1 MKHALTLIT
10 VLLLASP
17 LAAED
22 PAKESKA
29 NSETV
34 TSDDEDLILGF
45 RGKSK
50 YQIVVPDPM
59 PNEAAAASVGRAA
72 ELLQAAFSANGIKLE
87 VKKESEADAARPAF
101 HLGATKFAAANGVD
115 AKTLGGWSY
124 VHKAVGRHII
134 IAGNDAPDTLVGK
147 RPTMRDDATIPY
159 EGTLFGMAEFVYRYA
174 GARFLAPDNHGTAF
188 VPTSIIHI
196 PRKLD
201 TKGSPFFIEHD
212 FSKSRDLFYTA
223 NHCGRFQRI
232 WSRYGHQHPSAVPIS
247 KYGKDHP
254 EYFILSGGVRQPAL
268 TMKDGAGQ
276 LCFSNPDVRELIYKH
291 ILERCDEGFDIVE
304 LGQADGFKS
313 CQCSKCAE
321 LYGVT
326 PDSVPTDGSAY
337 NIWGEKLWI
346 MHRDMALRLL
356 KDRPGKRIMMSAYS
370 VAAPPPRTF
379 NEFPPNTIIE
389 MMDSSE
395 KSFEAWKSIK
405 VPGGFSAYLYNW
417 GALHLKGLTVAQIAE
432 QNRRLV
438 TNNVHVVQV
447 NGVPRSSEW
456 GLEGPNIYI
465 YLRLGIDPFTKS
477 ADELF
482 NEYLQAAF
490 RESEAQMRRFFTSF
504 QKRVALLEVLREYT
518 SKVDRDPIFTL
529 GTLYTPDLINAM
541 EEDLAQAEK
550 NAQLPEVKTRL
561 DIVRYEFDFLR
572 HTVLVINAYR
582 NHQAMN
588 NAASL
593 NQVLD
598 AVDARNKF
606 VAAVVNGD
614 GKYPKWKNPA
624 FPQRNEHELK
634 YLQTY
639 MDRAPFNWD
648 TATMRANPAQLSQ
661 QSKSLEIAKVSG
673 PLTLDSPLWKSA
685 EEHTLGPVEAAAT
698 ALQAQTTFRV
708 LCDDSHLY
716 VRVSGEQPA
725 AKMKFVARGRD
736 AELWL
741 QESIIVNVSPSG
753 DRSRYFYFA
762 YEPEPTSFNDA
773 EHGFIT
779 DVLHPRYGWNDESWN
794 GKWTFETKLWPD
806 KNRWESMAVIPFET
820 LRTAAPKKG
829 DLWYL
834 NVGRVHFT
842 DAAKK
847 TDERELSV
855 WTGKLNASR
864 IPSDASFGKATFK

>member
-17 LAAED
+17 LAGDD

-29 NSETV
+29 NRETV

-72 ELLQAAFSANGIKLE
+72 ELLQAAFNANGIKLE
-87 VKKESEADAARPAF
+87 VKKESEADPARPGF
-101 HLGATKFAAANGVD
+101 HLGATKFAAAHGVD
-115 AKTLGGWSY
+115 AKSLGGWSY
-124 VHKAVGRHII
+124 VQKAVGRDII

-147 RPTMRDDATIPY
+147 RPTMRDDASIPY

-174 GARFLAPDNHGTAF
+174 GARFLSPDNSGTAF

-196 PRKLD
+196 PRNLD
-201 TKGSPFFIEHD
+201 SKGAPFFTEHD
-212 FSKSRDLFYTA
+212 FSISRDLFYTA

-268 TMKDGAGQ
+268 TMKDGEGQ

-304 LGQADGFKS
+304 LGQADGFRS
-313 CQCSKCAE
+313 CQCSECAE

-326 PDSVPTDGSAY
+326 PESVTADGSAY
-337 NIWGEKLWI
+337 NIWGEKIWI

-395 KSFEAWKSIK
+395 KSFEAWKAIK
-405 VPGGFSAYLYNW
+405 APGGFSAYLYNW
-417 GALHLKGLTVAQIAE
+417 GALHLKGMTVAQIAE

-438 TNNVHVVQV
+438 TNNVHAVQV

-456 GLEGPNIYI
+456 GLGGPNIYI

-490 RESEAQMRRFFTSF
+490 RESEAQMRRFFLSF
-504 QKRVALLEVLREYT
+504 QKRVALLDIIQEYT
-518 SKVDRDPIFTL
+518 SKVDRDPFFTL

-541 EEDLAQAEK
+541 EEDLTQAEK

-561 DIVRYEFDFLR
+561 DVVRYEFDFLK
-572 HTVLVINAYR
+572 HTVLVLNAYR

-588 NAASL
+588 DAASL
-593 NQVLD
+593 NQLLD
-598 AVDARNKF
+598 AVDARNQF

-624 FPQRNEHELK
+624 FPQRKKDELK

-648 TATMRANPAQLSQ
+648 TATMRANPAPLSQ
-661 QSKSLEIAKVSG
+661 QSKSLEITKVSG

-685 EEHTLGPVEAAAT
+685 EEHPLGPVEGAAT
-698 ALQAQTTFRV
+698 DLQAQTTFRV

-725 AKMKFVARGRD
+725 AKMKFAARGRD

-794 GKWTFETKLWPD
+794 GKWTFETQLMPD

-829 DLWYL
+829 DMWYL

-842 DAAKK
+842 DAAQK
-847 TDERELSV
+847 TDDRELSV

-864 IPSDASFGKATFK
+864 IPGDASFGKATFK

>member
-1 MKHALTLIT
+1 MKHTLTIISW
-10 VLLLASP
+10 LLLASLLP
-17 LAAED
+17 VATFAQETK
-22 PAKESKA
+22 P
-29 NSETV
+29 NSESA
-34 TSDDEDLILGF
+34 TSDEEDLILGF

-50 YQIVVPDPM
+50 YQIVVPGPM
-59 PNEAAAASVGRAA
+59 PNEAAAASVRRAA

-87 VKKESEADAARPAF
+87 IKTEPEADAARPGF
-101 HLGATKFAAANGVD
+101 YLGATKFAAANGVD
-115 AKTLGGWSY
+115 AKRLGGWSY

-147 RPTMRDDATIPY
+147 RATTQKDATIPY
-159 EGTLFGMAEFVYRYA
+159 EGTLFGMAEFAYRYA
-174 GARFLAPDNHGTAF
+174 GARFLSPGNNGTTF

-196 PRKLD
+196 PSNLNAN
-201 TKGSPFFIEHD
+201 GSPFFIEHD
-212 FSKSRDLFYTA
+212 FRNSPDLFYTA
-223 NHCGRFQRI
+223 NHCLGFQRI
-232 WSRYGHQHPSAVPIS
+232 WSRWGHQHPSAVPIS

-254 EYFILSGGVRQPAL
+254 EYFILAGGVRQPAL
-268 TMKDGAGQ
+268 TMKEGEGQ

-304 LGQADGFKS
+304 LGQADGFRS

-326 PDSVPTDGSAY
+326 PDSVPTNGTAD
-337 NIWGEKLWI
+337 NIWGEKIWI

-356 KDRPGKRIMMSAYS
+356 KDRPGKLIMMSAYS

-389 MMDSSE
+389 MMHSSE
-395 KSFEAWKSIK
+395 ESFEAWKAIK

-417 GALHLKGLTVAQIAE
+417 GALHLKGLTVVQIAA
-432 QNRRLV
+432 QNRLLI

-447 NGVPRSSEW
+447 NGRPKSGQW

-482 NEYLQAAF
+482 NEYLQAAI
-490 RESEAQMRRFFTSF
+490 RESEAQMRRFFISF
-504 QKRVALLEVLREYT
+504 QKRVELLDILKEYST
-518 SKVDRDPIFTL
+518 KIDRDPIFKL
-529 GTLYTPDLINAM
+529 GALYTPDLINAM
-541 EEDLAQAEK
+541 EEDLAQAET
-550 NAQLPEVKTRL
+550 NAQSPEVQMRL
-561 DIVRYEFDFLR
+561 DIVRYEFDFLK

-588 NAASL
+588 HAASL
-593 NQVLD
+593 NQLLD

-624 FPQRNEHELK
+624 FPQRKEQDLK
-634 YLQTY
+634 YTETY

-648 TATMRANPAQLSQ
+648 TAKMRANPAQLSRQ
-661 QSKSLEIAKVSG
+661 TKSLEIAKVSE
-673 PLTLDSPLWKSA
+673 PLTLDSPRWKSA
-685 EEHTLGPVEAAAT
+685 EEHTLGPVEDAAT

-794 GKWTFETKLWPD
+794 AKWTFETKLLPD

-820 LRTAAPKKG
+820 LRTTAPKKG
-829 DLWYL
+829 DMWYL

-842 DAAKK
+842 DSAEKK
-847 TDERELSV
+847 DQRENSV
-855 WTGKLNASR
+855 WTGKLNPSR
-864 IPSDASFGKATFK
+864 IPGDASFGKATFK

>member
-1 MKHALTLIT
+1 MKLLTS
-10 VLLLASP
+10 LLFSLAF
-17 LAAED
+17 AATAISQTKAGGDDAPED
-22 PAKESKA
+22 M
-29 NSETV
+29 
-34 TSDDEDLILGF
+34 ILGF

-50 YQIVVPDPM
+50 YQIVVPD
-59 PNEAAAASVGRAA
+59 AAANAAAESSVTRAA
-72 ELLQAAFSANGIKLE
+72 ELLQQAFAANAIKLE
-87 VKKESEADAARPAF
+87 VRKESEAEAARPGF
-101 HLGATKFAAANGVD
+101 YLGATKFAAANGVD
-115 AKTLGGWSY
+115 AKRLGGWSY

-147 RPTMRDDATIPY
+147 RATIRKDVTIPY

-174 GARFLAPDNHGTAF
+174 GARFLSPGNNGTAF
-188 VPTSIIHI
+188 VPTSIIHV
-196 PRKLD
+196 PGNLN
-201 TKGSPFFIEHD
+201 TNGSPFFIEHD
-212 FSKSRDLFYTA
+212 LRNSPDLFFTA
-223 NHCGRFQRI
+223 NHCLGFQRI
-232 WSRYGHQHPSAVPIS
+232 WSRWGHQHPSAVPIS
-247 KYGKDHP
+247 QYGKDHP
-254 EYFILSGGVRQPAL
+254 EYFILAGGVRQPAL
-268 TMKDGAGQ
+268 TMKDGEGQ
-276 LCFSNPDVRELIYKH
+276 LCLSNPDVRELIYKH
-291 ILERCDEGFDIVE
+291 LLERCDEGFDIVE
-304 LGQADGFKS
+304 LGQADGFRS

-337 NIWGEKLWI
+337 NIWGEKIWI

-395 KSFEAWKSIK
+395 KAFEAWKTIK
-405 VPGGFSAYLYNW
+405 VPGGYSAYLYNW
-417 GALHLKGLTVAQIAE
+417 GALHLKGLTVAQIAA
-432 QNRRLV
+432 QNDRLV

-447 NGVPRSSEW
+447 NGIPRPGQW

-465 YLRLGIDPFTKS
+465 YLRLGIEPFTKS

-490 RESEAQMRRFFTSF
+490 RESEPQMRRFFITF
-504 QKRVALLEVLREYT
+504 QKRVALLETLKEYT
-518 SKVDRDPIFTL
+518 SKIERDPIFTL

-541 EEDLAQAEK
+541 EEDLTQAEK

-561 DIVRYEFDFLR
+561 DIVRYEFDFLK

-588 NAASL
+588 DAASL
-593 NQVLD
+593 NQLLNT
-598 AVDARNKF
+598 VDARNKF

-614 GKYPKWKNPA
+614 AKYPKWKNPA
-624 FPQRNEHELK
+624 FPQRNEPDLK
-634 YLQTY
+634 FAQTY

-648 TATMRANPAQLSQ
+648 TAKMRANPAQLSRQ
-661 QSKSLEIAKVSG
+661 TKSLEIAKVSET
-673 PLTLDSPLWKSA
+673 LTLDSPRWKSA
-685 EEHTLGPVEAAAT
+685 EEHTLGPVEDAAT
-698 ALQAQTTFRV
+698 ALQAKTTFRV
-708 LCDDSHLY
+708 LCDDGHLY

-725 AKMKFVARGRD
+725 GKMKFVTRGHD

-794 GKWTFETKLWPD
+794 GKWTFETKLLPD

-820 LRTAAPKKG
+820 FRVAAPKKG
-829 DLWYL
+829 DMWYL
-834 NVGRVHFT
+834 NVGRVHFI
-842 DAAKK
+842 DAAEKK
-847 TDERELSV
+847 DQRENSV

-864 IPSDASFGKATFK
+864 IPGDASFGTATFK